1 MAGTT
6 IDHMVALTVLLAAL
20 LLFISLFNQTI
31 QTAILYQRH
40 RYLATKCSDT
50 LDNILLNPGIP
61 PSWGLNS
68 ANPIGFGLQ
77 DPEFTQYKLSPF
89 SLMRLD
95 SGLNVTYSTDGR
107 NYSYT
112 TMGFGQSLLVSHDQV
127 VDPKTAASLMGI
139 NGSYGFSLTVTPIV
153 NVSISEK
160 QPNPLNVIVK
170 VAGSGYPL
178 ANSNISYCFIKNT
191 GTGGQYPS
199 YTIQCNATTTDSLGT
214 ASLNLG
220 TFDQTKESY
229 VLVAYARTSGLVG
242 VGIHQHFRY
251 TDSYPIPLVSSFASG
266 KILIAHSQDIVNS
279 SSPLPITYNATFVIL
294 TQDFTLREMP
304 LENATERIGKVNPG
318 TSGTMTIQTDNPGI
332 LVVSYMKDNS
342 SDSSGIVLMPW
353 GTSSMAFPTTFGD
366 DPNYQEWVTT
376 DIRQVTI
383 GNIAYQAKLA
393 LWSLEGYQVVS

>member
-1 MAGTT
+1 
-6 IDHMVALTVLLAAL
+6 
-20 LLFISLFNQTI
+20 
-31 QTAILYQRH
+31 
-40 RYLATKCSDT
+40 
-50 LDNILLNPGIP
+50 
-61 PSWGLNS
+61 
-68 ANPIGFGLQ
+68 
-77 DPEFTQYKLSPF
+77 
-89 SLMRLD
+89 
-95 SGLNVTYSTDGR
+95 
-107 NYSYT
+107 
-112 TMGFGQSLLVSHDQV
+112 
-127 VDPKTAASLMGI
+127 MGI
-139 NGSYGFSLTVTPIV
+139 NGSYDFSLTMTPIV

-160 QPNPLNVIVK
+160 QTNPLNVIVK

-191 GTGGQYPS
+191 GTGSQYPS
-199 YTIQCNATTTDSLGT
+199 YMIQCNATTTDSLGT

-220 TFDQTKESY
+220 TYDQTRESY
-229 VLVAYARTSGLVG
+229 ALIAYARTSGLVG
-242 VGIHQHFRY
+242 VGSYQHFRY
-251 TDSYPIPLVSSFASG
+251 IDSYPIPLVSSFASG

-304 LENATERIGKVNPG
+304 LENATERIGKANPG

-366 DPNYQEWVTT
+366 DPKYHEWVTT
-376 DIRQVTI
+376 DIRQVTV

>member
-1 MAGTT
+1 
-6 IDHMVALTVLLAAL
+6 VAVTVLLAAI
-20 LLFISLFNQTI
+20 LLFIGLFNQTI
-31 QTAILYQRH
+31 QTAIIYQRH

-68 ANPIGFGLQ
+68 ANPTGFGLQ

-112 TMGFGQSLLVSHDQV
+112 TTGFGQSLLVSHDQV

-139 NGSYGFSLTVTPIV
+139 NGSYDFSLTMTPIV

-160 QPNPLNVIVK
+160 QTNPLNVIVK

-191 GTGGQYPS
+191 GTGSQYPS
-199 YTIQCNATTTDSLGT
+199 YMIQCNATTTDSLGT

-220 TFDQTKESY
+220 TYDQTRESY
-229 VLVAYARTSGLVG
+229 ALIAYARTSGLVG
-242 VGIHQHFRY
+242 VGSYQHFRY
-251 TDSYPIPLVSSFASG
+251 TDSYPTPLVSSFASG
-266 KILIAHSQDIVNS
+266 KILIAHSRDIVNS

-304 LENATERIGKVNPG
+304 LENATERIGKANPG

-366 DPNYQEWVTT
+366 DPKYNEWVTT
-376 DIRQVTI
+376 DIRQVTV